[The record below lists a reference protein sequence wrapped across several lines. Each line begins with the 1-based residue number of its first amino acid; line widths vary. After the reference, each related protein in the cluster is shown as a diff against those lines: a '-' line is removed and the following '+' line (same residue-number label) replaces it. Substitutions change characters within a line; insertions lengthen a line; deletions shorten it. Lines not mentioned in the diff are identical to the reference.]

1 MGRERILVDTSFLVA
16 WLNKKDIH
24 HKKAF
29 QVKNELG
36 SKAVLV
42 ITDVVVN
49 ETLSVLARRAQEGKL
64 SFHEASQKLLSLV
77 PSPAKFY
84 FYTFS
89 DWNEIISLVLKSN
102 GQLNFHDALLIIG
115 AKKEGITTI
124 LSFDS
129 DFDGYLQR
137 KP

>member
-49 ETLSVLARRAQEGKL
+49 ETLSVLNFIFILFLTGMKL
-64 SFHEASQKLLSLV
+64 F
-77 PSPAKFY
+77 P
-84 FYTFS
+84 
-89 DWNEIISLVLKSN
+89 
-102 GQLNFHDALLIIG
+102 
-115 AKKEGITTI
+115 
-124 LSFDS
+124 
-129 DFDGYLQR
+129 
-137 KP
+137 